1 MWLLKYSR
9 ALVRIALV
17 LVCLPLALWAVKTG
31 HRWIPLLLFAAYLIA
46 VQLISRKLPQAPS
59 VPIEPQQL
67 LRTLASGFNFI
78 GFTIAAACLAAAL
91 SMPFGGFK
99 GLPGWA
105 VVLILVWWSLGALA
119 FLWAARWLR
128 GKAKHMP

>member
-1 MWLLKYSR
+1 M
-9 ALVRIALV
+9 

-67 LRTLASGFNFI
+67 LRTLASGFAFI
-78 GFTIAAACLAAAL
+78 GFIIAAACLAAAL

-105 VVLILVWWSLGALA
+105 VVLILVWWSLSFGFFVGSKVASGEGEAHAVIKLNHHA
-119 FLWAARWLR
+119 
-128 GKAKHMP
+128 HD